1 MNIKNIFEDNRSQ
14 SIESLQFFSFLT
26 EIYFSL
32 LEKNDSENNQIEEFI
47 DVIGKNYYWQSFK
60 NKNYITSL
68 KDYVF
73 WQSREI
79 YLENMKKFV
88 SHKCSA
94 SDFACTIYFLIRND
108 LKESECLIEDFE
120 KQATLELNPKTFQ
133 FSKIISAFEFIL
145 EGFALQ
151 RTTNLTDDELRQI
164 VKNILPKVQK
174 YFTDEI

>member
-108 LKESECLIEDFE
+108 LKESECLIKNVG
-120 KQATLELNPKTFQ
+120 KQSTLELN
-133 FSKIISAFEFIL
+133 SEIIRDFKLVLEGFIL
-145 EGFALQ
+145 EP
-151 RTTNLTDDELRQI
+151 TTNLTDDELRQI

-174 YFTDEI
+174 YFTDKI